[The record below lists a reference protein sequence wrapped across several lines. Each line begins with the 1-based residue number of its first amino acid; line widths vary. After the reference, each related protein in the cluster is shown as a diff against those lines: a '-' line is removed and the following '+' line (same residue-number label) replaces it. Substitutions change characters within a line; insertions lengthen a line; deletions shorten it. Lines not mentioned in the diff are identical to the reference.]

1 MKGLKKGIHDMN
13 NEKYPQRIDYGV
25 ILSVL
30 LLCIIS
36 VMSLYSTTV
45 LIQGDPI
52 TMTIMQIVWYAAGVI
67 AAAVIMMF
75 DSEQLWKMT
84 TYLYI
89 LGLIALLIT
98 VIFYDRSMWQRTG
111 GKRWVRIPGINYTLQ
126 LSEFAKIPYIL
137 MLSKTVTRHNSQNV
151 FRTYKS
157 DFMLL
162 GKIAVLAL
170 VPIAL
175 VLLQQDLGT
184 ALVYMAIAA
193 GITFLSGVKW
203 QILLPIFLVVSTVG
217 LTLLWLAVYNQEILL
232 SAGFRP
238 YQFERVTTWLDP
250 HSDTSRASYQVVQTF
265 KAIGSGGVF
274 GKGWGVSE
282 VYVPVRESD
291 MIFATIGE
299 NFGFAGGAFLI
310 FIYFVLVYHMIK
322 IVYDTKNE
330 FYAYIATGVIMM
342 IVFHVFENV
351 GMNIGLLPMTGIPL
365 PFVSQGGSALL
376 GNMMGIGL
384 IMSMRFHHK
393 SYFFS
398 GDGEEFHS
406 GA

>member
-1 MKGLKKGIHDMN
+1 MN
-13 NEKYPQRIDYGV
+13 NEKRPQRIDYGV
-25 ILSVL
+25 ILSIML
-30 LLCIIS
+30 LAIIS
-36 VMSLYSTTV
+36 IVSIYSTTV

-52 TMTIMQIVWYAAGVI
+52 NMTIMQIAWYGVGIIAAGVI
-67 AAAVIMMF
+67 MYF

-89 LGLIALLIT
+89 IGVIVLLLT
-98 VIFYDRSMWQRTG
+98 VFFYDRGIYARTG
-111 GKRWVRIPGINYTLQ
+111 GKRWVTLPVINYAIQ
-126 LSEFAKIPYIL
+126 PSEFVKIPYIL
-137 MLSKTVTRHNSQNV
+137 MLSKLVTRHNSYYHI
-151 FRTYKS
+151 RTYSS
-157 DFMLL
+157 DFKLI
-162 GKIAVLAL
+162 GKLAVFSLIPVAL
-170 VPIAL
+170 VFA
-175 VLLQQDLGT
+175 QEDLGT
-184 ALVYMAIAA
+184 ALVYLSVAI
-193 GITFLSGVKW
+193 GITLLSGIKW
-203 QILLPIFLVVSTVG
+203 QILLTIFVVVVSIVVG
-217 LTLLWLAVYNQEILL
+217 LVLFVMYNREFL
-232 SAGFRP
+232 SNLGDNNFRF
-238 YQFERVTTWLDP
+238 QRIDTWLNP
-250 HSDTSRASYQVVQTF
+250 HQDTSGSSFQITQTF

-274 GKGWGVSE
+274 GKGFGISE

-291 MIFATIGE
+291 MIFATIAE
-299 NFGFAGGAFLI
+299 NFGFAGGSFLI

-342 IVFHVFENV
+342 IVFHVLENI

>member
-1 MKGLKKGIHDMN
+1 MN

-25 ILSVL
+25 ILSVML
-30 LLCIIS
+30 LALIS
-36 VMSLYSTTV
+36 VLSIYSTTV
-45 LIQGDPI
+45 LIQNESI
-52 TMTIMQIVWYAAGVI
+52 RLTILHIAWYGLGI
-67 AAAVIMMF
+67 MAAAVIMMF
-75 DSEQLWKMT
+75 DSEQLWKL
-84 TYLYI
+84 TYILYI
-89 LGLIALLIT
+89 LGLLLLLYT
-98 VIFYDRSMWQRTG
+98 VIFYDREIAVRTG
-111 GKRWVRIPGINYTLQ
+111 GRRWVRVPGTSFTLQ

-137 MLSKTVTRHNSQNV
+137 MLSKVVTLHNSKNRD
-151 FRTYKS
+151 RTYQS
-157 DFMLL
+157 DFLLL
-162 GKIAVLAL
+162 GKLIILSVIPVTLL
-170 VPIAL
+170 
-175 VLLQQDLGT
+175 LLQRDLGT
-184 ALVYMAIAA
+184 ALVYIAIVL
-193 GITFLSGVKW
+193 GITLLSGIKW
-203 QILLPIFLVVSTVG
+203 QILLTIFTIMAVIGT
-217 LTLLWLAVYNQEILL
+217 TLIYLAVNNQEILMRI
-232 SAGFRP
+232 GFDP
-238 YQFERVTTWLDP
+238 YQFDRINTWLDP
-250 HSDTSRASYQVVQTF
+250 HSADPGGEGFQLAQTF

-299 NFGFAGGAFLI
+299 NFGFAGGSILI

-322 IVYDTKNE
+322 VVYDTKNE

-342 IVFHVFENV
+342 IVFHVLENV

-365 PFVSQGGSALL
+365 PFISQGGSALL

-398 GDGEEFHS
+398 GDGEEFYP

>member
-1 MKGLKKGIHDMN
+1 MN
-13 NEKYPQRIDYGV
+13 NQKYPQRIDYGV
-25 ILSVL
+25 ILSVM

-36 VMSLYSTTV
+36 ILSLYSTTV
-45 LIQGDPI
+45 LIQDEPL
-52 TMTIMQIVWYAAGVI
+52 TMTIMQIAWYGVGII

-89 LGLIALLIT
+89 IGLLMLLFT
-98 VIFYDRSMWQRTG
+98 VFFYDRGMEASTG
-111 GKRWVRIPGINYTLQ
+111 GRRWVRIPGIGYTLQ
-126 LSEFAKIPYIL
+126 LSEFVKLPYIL
-137 MLSKTVTRHNSQNV
+137 MLAKVVTLHNSQNAL
-151 FRTYKS
+151 RTYKT
-157 DFMLL
+157 DFILL
-162 GKIAVLAL
+162 GKLAVLSL

-184 ALVYMAIAA
+184 ALVYMAIVI
-193 GITFLSGVKW
+193 GIVLLSGIKW
-203 QILLPIFLVVSTVG
+203 QILLPIFLVGAIIGTS
-217 LTLLWLAVYNQEILL
+217 LIYLAVYNPALL
-232 SAGFRP
+232 ERIGFSP
-238 YQFERVTTWLDP
+238 YQFDRINTWLNP
-250 HSDTSRASYQVVQTF
+250 HTADAGREGYQLSQTF

-274 GKGWGVSE
+274 GKGLGMSE

-310 FIYFVLVYHMIK
+310 FVYFVLVYHMIK

-342 IVFHVFENV
+342 IVFHVLENV

>member
-1 MKGLKKGIHDMN
+1 MN
-13 NEKYPQRIDYGV
+13 NQKNPHRIDYGV
-25 ILSVL
+25 ILSVMVL
-30 LLCIIS
+30 ALVSIL
-36 VMSLYSTTV
+36 SLYSTTV
-45 LIQGDPI
+45 LIQEEAL
-52 TMTIMQIVWYAAGVI
+52 TMTIMQVVWYGVGII
-67 AAAVIMMF
+67 AAAFIMMF

-89 LGLIALLIT
+89 IGLFALLFT
-98 VIFYDRSMWQRTG
+98 VFFYDRHMLAQTG
-111 GKRWVRIPGINYTLQ
+111 GKRWVRIPVINYTVQ
-126 LSEFAKIPYIL
+126 LSEFVKIPYIL
-137 MLSKTVTRHNSQNV
+137 MLSKVVTRHNSQNPV
-151 FRTYKS
+151 RDYGS
-157 DFMLL
+157 DFKLL
-162 GKIAVLAL
+162 GKLVVLAL
-170 VPIAL
+170 IPISL

-184 ALVYMAIAA
+184 ALVYIAIAI
-193 GITFLSGVKW
+193 GITLLSGIKW
-203 QILLPIFLVVSTVG
+203 QILLPVFLVIGTIGVSLIV
-217 LTLLWLAVYNQEILL
+217 LVVYNREFLL
-232 SAGFRP
+232 RLGFRN
-238 YQFERVTTWLDP
+238 YQFLRIDTWLDP
-250 HSDTSRASYQVVQTF
+250 YNVSGDDAYQITQTF

-274 GKGWGVSE
+274 GKGFGVSE

-330 FYAYIATGVIMM
+330 FYTYIATGVIMM
-342 IVFHVFENV
+342 IVFHVLQNV

-365 PFVSQGGSALL
+365 PFISQGGSALV
-376 GNMMGIGL
+376 GNMMAIGL

-398 GDGEEFHS
+398 GDGEEFHP